1 MHTTTRSRFATILVP
16 MVTLFAGGCDVN
28 VTPPAEAV
36 LFGAWLLGSSDSGQN
51 GKVYVFDAAG
61 RLTEIRTTSGN
72 TTLVERDVHDTTQVV
87 GMNVSVRTKGNVI
100 FEGTL
105 NDALNLITGT
115 LRSEFTIP
123 FTNNVISTNY
133 GAATLTKQ

>member
-1 MHTTTRSRFATILVP
+1 
-16 MVTLFAGGCDVN
+16 MVTFLAGGCDVN

-36 LFGAWLLGSSDSGQN
+36 LFGTWLLGSSDSGQN

-61 RLTEIRTTSGN
+61 KLTEIRTTSGN
-72 TTLVERDVHDTTQVV
+72 TTLVERNVHGATQVV
-87 GMNVSVRTKGNVI
+87 GMNVSIRTKGNVI

-105 NDALNLITGT
+105 NDTLNLISGM

-123 FTNNVISTNY
+123 FTNNVISTDY